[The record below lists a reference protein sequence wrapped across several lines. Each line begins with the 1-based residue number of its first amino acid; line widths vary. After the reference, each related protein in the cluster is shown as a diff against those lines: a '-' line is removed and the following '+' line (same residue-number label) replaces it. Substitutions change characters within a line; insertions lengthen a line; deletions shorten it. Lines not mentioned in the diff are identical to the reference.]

1 MCDSKLRVIMLSII
15 VLGVVKLS
23 DFMPSVI
30 ILNVI
35 MLNHNFELCNCVC
48 QLAWSHNA
56 EYPCAE
62 FH

>member
-1 MCDSKLRVIMLSII
+1 MLSII

>member
-1 MCDSKLRVIMLSII
+1 MLSII
-15 VLGVVKLS
+15 VLGVVKLGGL
-23 DFMPSVI
+23 MPSVI

-35 MLNHNFELCNCVC
+35 MLNHYIDLCNCVC

-56 EYPCAE
+56 EYRCAE